1 MIQQKKVLIL
11 GMARSGIAIAK
22 LLSKYQNE
30 ITISDMKEQTEET
43 INELKSLG
51 VQIVITNT
59 QEELVN
65 DTWDYIIKNPAI
77 PKDVLA
83 LRKARELGIP
93 VLNEIEASFSFLPK
107 NVTIIGITGSNG
119 KTTSTTITYELL
131 KRSGK
136 SVHVGGNIGT
146 PLAALVSTIKSGDI
160 LVLEISDHQLCDM
173 SQFKT
178 DISVLTNLSEVHLD
192 FHGSYENYKNT
203 KKRIF
208 NHHTLQS
215 IAILNKDNE
224 DVLDLTKDISSQR
237 IYFSSKQQADI
248 CLKDNQI
255 YYYDEPIVSC
265 DAIKLKGMH
274 NYENCMVAIAIAK
287 RFGVSN
293 ESIQEFLKDFGGVEH
308 RIEYVRTLNGR
319 SFYNDSKATNNQS
332 TIIALDSFKDPTL
345 LLMGGLDRNLPFDE
359 IAPHLVNVKA
369 ILCFGETK
377 EKIKDF
383 AEQNKKQV
391 FVFETMKEAI
401 LKAYALSSSG
411 DVILLSPA
419 CASWDQYPDF
429 EKRGLEFKEIVSTL
443 E

>member
-429 EKRGLEFKEIVSTL
+429 EKR
-443 E
+443 